1 MKNKWTIIHDITVVY
16 AYFLDLGKDDESN
29 FSLSLNKM
37 EDELIKWEFTI
48 ENEMFGLKRRNPL
61 DYSVLYALRSFEF
74 LKSPLDRINQSMQN
88 LVNYYNAGVLNGKI
102 MNTLFNSINNCI
114 GDEICEGQIHQ
125 MEYYTNM
132 WMPHFPD
139 LKALNTIMRFKLS
152 VINPEYLIENMD
164 TIRDDMLNLL
174 PKIAKKKKNS

>member
-16 AYFLDLGKDDESN
+16 AYFLDLGKDEESN
-29 FSLSLNKM
+29 FSLSLKKM

-48 ENEMFGLKRRNPL
+48 ENELFGLKHRNPL
-61 DYSVLYALRSFEF
+61 DYSVLDELRSGEF
-74 LKSPLDRINQSMQN
+74 LKSPLDRINQSMKN
-88 LVNYYNAGVLNGKI
+88 LVNYYNAGVFNGKI

-139 LKALNTIMRFKLS
+139 LKTLNTIMQFKLS
-152 VINPEYLIENMD
+152 VIDPEYLIENMD
-164 TIRDDMLNLL
+164 TIGDDMQ
-174 PKIAKKKKNS
+174 KILEEMKKKKNP